1 VRGLMRR
8 MHTVPV
14 VCMSSHL
21 CHCVH
26 FALISS
32 GVVNASVVNVY
43 YISCSGGSRNCE
55 KCRHFGELE
64 L

>member
-1 VRGLMRR
+1 MRGLMRR

-32 GVVNASVVNVY
+32 GVVNASVVNV
-43 YISCSGGSRNCE
+43 
-55 KCRHFGELE
+55 
-64 L
+64 